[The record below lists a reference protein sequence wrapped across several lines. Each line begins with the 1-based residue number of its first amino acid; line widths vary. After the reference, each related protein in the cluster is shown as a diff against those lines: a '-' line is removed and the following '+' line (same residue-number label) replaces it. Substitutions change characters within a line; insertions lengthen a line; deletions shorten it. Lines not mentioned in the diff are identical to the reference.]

1 MEVSWD
7 FHKHNDMLGFS
18 LLWDNSKPV
27 SHTYRI
33 HTPQGLLSISFI
45 PPGTYA
51 YKTLCPANLN
61 PPRLP
66 WSLPLPNNIS
76 VKNDSRDL
84 PVHCTEKQPKFLPYP
99 SISPSFKQ
107 LLKKKPK
114 KLISLI
120 PSFYP
125 TPPQLPSVPCC
136 FLPATTFIVF
146 MTPIPSLQ
154 GITPAR
160 QRLAWMS
167 FSLLK
172 QPPGILV
179 NKLSISFHKE
189 AHHKKVLHPWLSTT

>member
-33 HTPQGLLSISFI
+33 HTPQGLLSISCI

-107 LLKKKPK
+107 LLKKKNK
-114 KLISLI
+114 KTHLSH
-120 PSFYP
+120 SFILPHP
-125 TPPQLPSVPCC
+125 TPAPFSAMLLPPCHYIYC
-136 FLPATTFIVF
+136 VYDTHPLSSGYNSCKAETGLNVFL
-146 MTPIPSLQ
+146 
-154 GITPAR
+154 
-160 QRLAWMS
+160 S
-167 FSLLK
+167 F
-172 QPPGILV
+172 
-179 NKLSISFHKE
+179 E
-189 AHHKKVLHPWLSTT
+189 AAPWNSG